1 MKLSAPWSPVKN
13 MVSEILSNADV
24 KMGKTVE
31 VLQRELATI
40 RTGRASP
47 ALVEQIRVDY
57 YGVPTPLGQ
66 MATISVP
73 EARLLVIQP
82 WDKGSLSS
90 IEKAILK
97 SGLGLNPANDGDVIR
112 LAIPQLT
119 EERRRE
125 LVRVVRKR
133 VEEGRVAIRNV
144 RRETME
150 QLRDLT
156 RNKEI
161 SEDEQKRA
169 LELLQRLTDR
179 FIEESDSIARD
190 KEAEVLEI

>member
-1 MKLSAPWSPVKN
+1 VKLSAPWSPVKN
-13 MVSEILSNADV
+13 MISEILSNADV

-97 SGLGLNPANDGDVIR
+97 SGLGLNPANDGDVIK
-112 LAIPQLT
+112 LSIPQLT
-119 EERRRE
+119 EERRKE

-150 QLRDLT
+150 QLRDLA

-169 LELLQRLTDR
+169 LELLQKLTDR
-179 FIEESDSIARD
+179 FIEESDRIARD

>member
-13 MVSEILSNADV
+13 MVSEILSSADV

-150 QLRDLT
+150 QLRDLA

>member
-1 MKLSAPWSPVKN
+1 VKLSAPWSPVKN
-13 MVSEILSNADV
+13 MVSEILSSADV

-112 LAIPQLT
+112 LSIPQLT
-119 EERRRE
+119 EERRKE

-150 QLRDLT
+150 QLRDLA

>member
-13 MVSEILSNADV
+13 MVSEILSSADV

-150 QLRDLT
+150 QLRDLA

-169 LELLQRLTDR
+169 LGLLQRLTDR

>member
-1 MKLSAPWSPVKN
+1 MI
-13 MVSEILSNADV
+13 SEFLSNADV

-97 SGLGLNPANDGDVIR
+97 SALGLNPANDGDVIR
-112 LAIPQLT
+112 LSIPQLT
-119 EERRRE
+119 EERRKE

-150 QLRDLT
+150 QLRDLA

-179 FIEESDSIARD
+179 FIEESDTIARD

>member
-1 MKLSAPWSPVKN
+1 MKISAPWSPVKN

-112 LAIPQLT
+112 LSIPQLT
-119 EERRRE
+119 EERRRD

-150 QLRDLT
+150 QLRDLA

-169 LELLQRLTDR
+169 LELLQKLTDR

>member
-13 MVSEILSNADV
+13 MVSEILSSADV

-150 QLRDLT
+150 QLRDLA

-179 FIEESDSIARD
+179 FVEESDSIARD

>member
-112 LAIPQLT
+112 LSIPQLT
-119 EERRRE
+119 EERRKE

-169 LELLQRLTDR
+169 LELLQKLTDR
-179 FIEESDSIARD
+179 FIEESDRIARD

>member
-13 MVSEILSNADV
+13 MVSEILSSADV

-119 EERRRE
+119 EERRKE

-150 QLRDLT
+150 QLRGLA

-179 FIEESDSIARD
+179 FIEESDRIARD

>member
-112 LAIPQLT
+112 LSIPQLT
-119 EERRRE
+119 EERRKE

-150 QLRDLT
+150 QLRDLA

>member
-1 MKLSAPWSPVKN
+1 
-13 MVSEILSNADV
+13 
-24 KMGKTVE
+24 
-31 VLQRELATI
+31 
-40 RTGRASP
+40 
-47 ALVEQIRVDY
+47 
-57 YGVPTPLGQ
+57 VPTPLGQ

-97 SGLGLNPANDGDVIR
+97 SDLGLNPANDGDVIK
-112 LAIPQLT
+112 LSIPQLT
-119 EERRRE
+119 EERRKE

-150 QLRDLT
+150 QLRDLA

-169 LELLQRLTDR
+169 LELLQKLTDR
-179 FIEESDSIARD
+179 FIEESDRIARD

>member
-112 LAIPQLT
+112 LSIPQLT
-119 EERRRE
+119 EERRKE

>member
-1 MKLSAPWSPVKN
+1 VKLSAPWSPVKN
-13 MVSEILSNADV
+13 MVSEILSSADV

-150 QLRDLT
+150 QLRGLA

-179 FIEESDSIARD
+179 FIEESDRIARD

>member
-1 MKLSAPWSPVKN
+1 VRLSAPWSLANK
-13 MVSEILSNADV
+13 MVSEVLSNADA

-57 YGVPTPLGQ
+57 YGVPTALAQ
-66 MATISVP
+66 IATISVP

-82 WDKGSLSS
+82 WDKGSLTS

-97 SGLGLNPANDGDVIR
+97 SSLGLNPANDGDVIR
-112 LAIPQLT
+112 LSIPQLT

-144 RRETME
+144 RREIVE
-150 QLRDLT
+150 QLRDLA

-179 FIEESDSIARD
+179 FIEESDSIGSA

>member
-13 MVSEILSNADV
+13 MVSEILSSADV

-119 EERRRE
+119 EERRKE

-150 QLRDLT
+150 QLRDLA

-179 FIEESDSIARD
+179 FVEESDSIARD

>member
-1 MKLSAPWSPVKN
+1 
-13 MVSEILSNADV
+13 MVSEFLSNAEV

-73 EARLLVIQP
+73 EARLLLIQP

-112 LAIPQLT
+112 LSIPQLT

-169 LELLQRLTDR
+169 LELLQKLTDR